1 MKIKSGSYNVPHI
14 TIDTAGITAGTPA
27 VVGNKRD
34 FLRLASI
41 VKESGNAII
50 DYIKVGD
57 VVLKGTVNIIRYT
70 GDGNDGFDFGT
81 VTNYEQTPMA
91 VTGTLAVDGDDVKL
105 TILLTE
111 IPTEEER

>member
-14 TIDTAGITAGTPA
+14 TIDTAGIVAGTPTI
-27 VVGNKRD
+27 VGSKAD

-41 VKESGNAII
+41 VKESGTAII

-57 VVLKGTVNIIRYT
+57 ATLKGTVNIIRYT

-91 VTGTLAVDGDDVKL
+91 VTGTLAVDGNDVKL
-105 TILLTE
+105 SILLTE
-111 IPTEEER
+111 IPTE